1 MSEGVAQKSRPVCVL
16 FPTQLRAGRPQ
27 ASWQPQAPSSPSSRV
42 SCLGV
47 LTPRREP
54 APFSPSVA
62 GAVPSAGSP
71 GERRTRSVGRGIS
84 RGTGGRTRGQR
95 LCTETGAQQKASR
108 SCLCKKPKQTRS
120 PVVPSSAGP
129 LEPRAVQRGLSA
141 HTGPRERPAVLPA
154 ALGSEPLSWTPP
166 TLNTSFV
173 NQRSTLHT
181 MGTWRS

>member
-1 MSEGVAQKSRPVCVL
+1 MSEGAAQKSRPVCVL

-27 ASWQPQAPSSPSSRV
+27 ASWQPQAPSSPSSHV
-42 SCLGV
+42 SRLGV

-62 GAVPSAGSP
+62 GAAPASGGRAA
-71 GERRTRSVGRGIS
+71 VGRGIS
-84 RGTGGRTRGQR
+84 RGTGGRARGQR
-95 LCTETGAQQKASR
+95 LCTETGARQKASR
-108 SCLCKKPKQTRS
+108 SCLCKKPKRTRS

-129 LEPRAVQRGLSA
+129 LGPRAVQRGLSA
-141 HTGPRERPAVLPA
+141 HTGPRERLAVLPA

>member
-1 MSEGVAQKSRPVCVL
+1 MQKSRPVCVL

-62 GAVPSAGSP
+62 GAAPSAGSP

-95 LCTETGAQQKASR
+95 LCTETGARQKASR
-108 SCLCKKPKQTRS
+108 SCLCKKPKRTRS
-120 PVVPSSAGP
+120 PVSRARRGRWSPARCSAGCP
-129 LEPRAVQRGLSA
+129 HTPARGSARLSCRQLWA
-141 HTGPRERPAVLPA
+141 LNPFPGPPQP
-154 ALGSEPLSWTPP
+154 
-166 TLNTSFV
+166 
-173 NQRSTLHT
+173 
-181 MGTWRS
+181 